1 MPFSILIFRN
11 WYNSVVMRFWIA
23 LLALLAAAGC
33 VDVGTTY
40 NQQATAVPAVVPSP
54 PATTPS
60 WPLESTAT
68 LAPVSGSAN
77 AASAKELVPSPT
89 AAPSPPQVSL
99 PPSFRAE
106 PLEKMHVER
115 AFPNLSF
122 ERMVG
127 MAYPNDNGNR
137 LFVVLQPGIIVSF
150 DNDRNVESAD
160 VFLDIR
166 ERVSDRGNEEGLL
179 GLAFDPDFRANSH
192 LYVYYSAANPRRS
205 VLSRFTIHDGGSV
218 ADPSSERIILE
229 VEQPFSNHNGGQIAF
244 GPDGYLYIGLGDGG
258 SRGDP
263 QGNGQNLSTLLGSII
278 RIDVS
283 APDEGASYSIPPDNP
298 FIDRADARG
307 EIWAY
312 GIRNPWRFSFDRVSG
327 ELWMADVGQNRL
339 EEVNIVRRGLN
350 YGWNTL
356 EGSECFEPRRDCDSR
371 GLEMP
376 IAEYGRADGCSV
388 TGGYVYRGHRLPSL
402 FGAYVYG
409 DYCSGKIWALRRD
422 GKQIA
427 EHLEL
432 VDGNLRISSFG
443 EDPSGEMFI
452 LSFDGG
458 IYRLAS
464 VAQDFSKSS

>member
-1 MPFSILIFRN
+1 M
-11 WYNSVVMRFWIA
+11 
-23 LLALLAAAGC
+23 
-33 VDVGTTY
+33 
-40 NQQATAVPAVVPSP
+40 Q
-54 PATTPS
+54 
-60 WPLESTAT
+60 
-68 LAPVSGSAN
+68 
-77 AASAKELVPSPT
+77 
-89 AAPSPPQVSL
+89 
-99 PPSFRAE
+99 
-106 PLEKMHVER
+106 VER

-137 LFVVLQPGIIVSF
+137 LFVVLQPGVIVSF
-150 DNDRNVESAD
+150 ANEQNVESAD

-179 GLAFDPDFRANSH
+179 GLAFDPDFRANGYF
-192 LYVYYSAANPRRS
+192 YVYYSAANPRRS
-205 VLSRFTIHDGGSV
+205 VLSRFMAHADGS
-218 ADPSSERIILE
+218 ADPTGERIIME
-229 VEQPFSNHNGGQIAF
+229 VEQPYSNHNGGQIAF

-283 APDEGASYSIPPDNP
+283 ALDEGGSYSTPPDNP
-298 FIDRADARG
+298 FIGRADTRG

-327 ELWMADVGQNRL
+327 ELWMADVGQNRH

-350 YGWNTL
+350 YGWKIM
-356 EGSECFEPRRDCDSR
+356 EGSECFEPRRACDSQ

-376 IAEYGRADGCSV
+376 IVEYGRADGCSV

-409 DYCSGKIWALRRD
+409 DFCSGKIWALRHD
-422 GKQIA
+422 GEQVV

-432 VDGNLRISSFG
+432 VDSNLRISSFG
-443 EDPSGEMFI
+443 EDSLEEMFI

-464 VAQDFSKSS
+464 AAP

>member
-1 MPFSILIFRN
+1 M
-11 WYNSVVMRFWIA
+11 
-23 LLALLAAAGC
+23 
-33 VDVGTTY
+33 
-40 NQQATAVPAVVPSP
+40 Q
-54 PATTPS
+54 
-60 WPLESTAT
+60 
-68 LAPVSGSAN
+68 
-77 AASAKELVPSPT
+77 
-89 AAPSPPQVSL
+89 
-99 PPSFRAE
+99 
-106 PLEKMHVER
+106 VER

-137 LFVVLQPGIIVSF
+137 LFVALQPGVIVSF
-150 DNDRNVESAD
+150 ANDQNVETAN

-179 GLAFDPDFRANSH
+179 GLAFDPDFRANGYF
-192 LYVYYSAANPRRS
+192 YVYYSAANPRRS
-205 VLSRFTIHDGGSV
+205 VLSRFRTHVGGSI
-218 ADPSSERIILE
+218 ADPAGERIIIE
-229 VEQPFSNHNGGQIAF
+229 VEQPYSNHNGGQIAF
-244 GPDGYLYIGLGDGG
+244 GPDGHLYIGLGDGG

-283 APDEGASYSIPPDNP
+283 LLDETDSYSIPSDNP
-298 FIDRADARG
+298 FIGVEGTRR

-312 GIRNPWRFSFDRVSG
+312 GIRNPWRFSFDRTSG

-350 YGWNTL
+350 YGWNTM
-356 EGSECFEPRRDCDSR
+356 EGSECFEPRRACDRR

-388 TGGYVYRGHRLPSL
+388 TGGYVYRGQRLPSL
-402 FGAYVYG
+402 FGAYIYG
-409 DYCSGKIWALRRD
+409 DFCSGKIWALRHD
-422 GKQIA
+422 GEQIA

-432 VDGNLRISSFG
+432 VDSKLRISSFG
-443 EDPSGEMFI
+443 EDPLGEMFV

-458 IYRLAS
+458 IYRLAP
-464 VAQDFSKSS
+464 VAP